1 MRHQSGQVFGSFYVS
16 KAPLEKFRG
25 PPKAT
30 NGATLL
36 TGKAIFYMFLLAI
49 QFGMQ
54 PSLTKRYIS
63 KTCNTSSCRS
73 SVVLVQ
79 EALKFIICSILL
91 LSDKK
96 PNVQQALQ
104 GWSIKV
110 WLAVAG
116 IPSLLY
122 CIQNLSA
129 LMAYQV
135 LDPFTFNVL
144 NQTKTLSAALCCY
157 LVMGWKQSRI
167 QIVALFLLLVAA
179 LTIEGAVPLTL
190 PTVDKIKSFGQ
201 IILSRF
207 TMASTVTSSS
217 YTRHF
222 TQGVLPVLLAS
233 FLSGLAGALSQKN
246 LQCNNRNSYLFSME
260 LCAAS
265 SIILIASMC
274 LSDDGKTLYQNG
286 FFQNWTWGTVIP
298 IFTNSVGGIVVGLV
312 TKHAGSVQKG
322 FALVF
327 GICLSGIVQALISTD
342 DGSRIT
348 QEQVVG
354 GSLAAV
360 SLLMHCMNPYV
371 PSKSASGV
379 PDQQNQQDNVAAAI
393 SIKRKSRKED

>member
-1 MRHQSGQVFGSFYVS
+1 MRHQSGQVLGSLKAS
-16 KAPLEKFRG
+16 KTSMEKIQG
-25 PPKAT
+25 PPKQT
-30 NGATLL
+30 YGATLL
-36 TGKAIFYMFLLAI
+36 TGKAIFYMLLLAI

-54 PSLTKRYIS
+54 PTLTKRYIS

-79 EALKFIICSILL
+79 EALKFFICSVLL
-91 LSDKK
+91 LSDNKR
-96 PNVQQALQ
+96 NVQQAVK

-129 LMAYQV
+129 LLAYQV

-157 LVMGWKQSRI
+157 LVMGWKQSRV
-167 QIVALFLLLVAA
+167 QIFALFLLLVAA
-179 LTIEGAVPLTL
+179 LIIEGAVPLTL
-190 PTVDKIKSFGQ
+190 PTLDKVRTFGQ
-201 IILSRF
+201 AVLTRL
-207 TMASTVTSSS
+207 TTAPASAS

-222 TQGVLPVLLAS
+222 THGVLPVLLAS

-286 FFQNWTWGTVIP
+286 VFQNWTWGTIIP
-298 IFTNSVGGIVVGLV
+298 IFTNSIGGIVVGLV

-327 GICLSGIVQALISTD
+327 GICLSGIVQALISTED
-342 DGSRIT
+342 ESRIT
-348 QEQVVG
+348 QEQIVG

-360 SLLMHCMNPYV
+360 SLLMHSMNPYA
-371 PSKSASGV
+371 PSKSTDMV
-379 PDQQNQQDNVAAAI
+379 DERTQQDSATSTNGKKVA
-393 SIKRKSRKED
+393 RKSRKED

>member
-1 MRHQSGQVFGSFYVS
+1 
-16 KAPLEKFRG
+16 
-25 PPKAT
+25 
-30 NGATLL
+30 
-36 TGKAIFYMFLLAI
+36 
-49 QFGMQ
+49 
-54 PSLTKRYIS
+54 
-63 KTCNTSSCRS
+63 
-73 SVVLVQ
+73 
-79 EALKFIICSILL
+79 
-91 LSDKK
+91 
-96 PNVQQALQ
+96 
-104 GWSIKV
+104 
-110 WLAVAG
+110 
-116 IPSLLY
+116 
-122 CIQNLSA
+122 
-129 LMAYQV
+129 MAYQV

-167 QIVALFLLLVAA
+167 QIVALILLLVAA
-179 LTIEGAVPLTL
+179 LIIEGAVPLTL
-190 PTVDKIKSFGQ
+190 PTLDKIASFGQ
-201 IILSRF
+201 LILSRF
-207 TMASTVTSSS
+207 TTASVAASSS

-274 LSDDGKTLYQNG
+274 LSEDGKTLYQNG
-286 FFQNWTWGTVIP
+286 FFQNWTWGTIIP

-327 GICLSGIVQALISTD
+327 GICLSGIMQALISTD

-348 QEQVVG
+348 QEQVIG

-371 PSKSASGV
+371 PIKRVSGV
-379 PDQQNQQDNVAAAI
+379 PDEKNLQDNVAAAI